1 MPHVRSRHRS
11 DRISVT
17 RRADRGRNDWPCRRL
32 SPLRPRSAHHKIG
45 IPLPAFGTAQQPTKS
60 QRESAVTEI
69 LAAVI
74 AEIYPNQVKGD
85 QRQRN
90 NRVGGNITGPKQR
103 RRYTRSNDNAESRDP
118 DPTHALDFRS
128 APGGPIWRFSGAW
141 YVLSRSRSPRCGNAP
156 APVGRWAV
164 ALYGM
169 RRAGPVIEYRNGFR

>member
-1 MPHVRSRHRS
+1 
-11 DRISVT
+11 
-17 RRADRGRNDWPCRRL
+17 
-32 SPLRPRSAHHKIG
+32 
-45 IPLPAFGTAQQPTKS
+45 
-60 QRESAVTEI
+60 VTEI

-128 APGGPIWRFSGAW
+128 APGTAD
-141 YVLSRSRSPRCGNAP
+141 RSLTGLLQELKN
-156 APVGRWAV
+156 
-164 ALYGM
+164 
-169 RRAGPVIEYRNGFR
+169 